1 MAYTHLDSL
10 STCQS
15 CPQNQYNQILPGIA
29 KEIQIEKVQG
39 RMDVE
44 HLKDAH
50 ANAKSFV
57 TVSSVQSPNACFISK
72 TSSPQWKFT
81 LKNVWGQYKRVS
93 TLRKCFRMRLT

>member
-57 TVSSVQSPNACFISK
+57 TVSSV
-72 TSSPQWKFT
+72 
-81 LKNVWGQYKRVS
+81 
-93 TLRKCFRMRLT
+93 